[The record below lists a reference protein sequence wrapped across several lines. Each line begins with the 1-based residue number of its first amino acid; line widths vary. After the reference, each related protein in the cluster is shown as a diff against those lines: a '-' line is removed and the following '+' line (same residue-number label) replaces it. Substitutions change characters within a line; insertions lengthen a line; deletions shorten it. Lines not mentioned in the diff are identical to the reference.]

1 MHTKDFI
8 FDDSSKREVFEKLV
22 KSLEDRVR
30 ILNVLVQSLCTFF
43 TKTVVSVDFD
53 VFVGTSQ
60 QMELLWIFKLK
71 GQKQAQNFQ
80 VVSSSVYVI
89 AQEYIVKTVDITILA
104 WATPMME
111 QSEQITILTMDTSID
126 LGWDS

>member
-60 QMELLWIFKLK
+60 QMELLWIFELK

-80 VVSSSVYVI
+80 VVSSPVYVI